1 MNRKLIKVLA
11 LLSVLLLL
19 VTACGGA
26 ATPAEAPP
34 PAEKEEAPAVEEKV
48 AEGEG
53 PAAEEEAPAA
63 EEEAPAAATEGEPYK
78 IGVFFSATGPASS
91 LGVPERDTAMMIT
104 EQINAAGG
112 IEGPDG
118 LMHPLEVI
126 IEDDQTDGSEALLI
140 VKKLIEEEDVPV
152 IVGGTASGISI
163 AVIDTVTEAEVPFI
177 SNASSSAI
185 IQPVEERH
193 WIFKTPQTNLPVAQ
207 VQGDWMQ
214 ANGITKIASF
224 GVNNGFGVD
233 SMQALQT
240 VAGDIGVE
248 IVWEGTFEPA
258 DTDFSA
264 QLTQIAGSGAEALI
278 VHATPGEGAPLTVQ
292 FRDLGLEMPIL
303 QNHGIG
309 NQAFIDLAGEA
320 AEGVLFPIGKLL
332 VADDLPATDPQK
344 GVLTQY
350 MADYTDYTGGA
361 TPSTFGGHAWD
372 SMQMAIMA
380 LQEVGP
386 DSAAIRDYLEG
397 IQNFAGISGVFN
409 LSDQDHNGIG
419 KETLVMVQIK
429 DGGWEYV
436 PPATYDQVPAMAE
449 RETGEPYKLGVFFSA
464 TGPASSLGVPERD
477 TAMMLVEQVN
487 AKGGLL
493 GPDGK
498 LHPIEMIFEDDQ
510 TDGSEALLIVK
521 KLIEEENVPII
532 VGGTASGISLAVID
546 TMTEAE
552 VPFISNASSSAI
564 IQPVEE
570 RHWIFKT
577 PQTNLP
583 VAQIQG
589 DWMQANGITKI
600 ASFGVNN
607 GFGVDSMQA
616 LQTVAADAG
625 VEIVWEGTFEPK
637 DTDFSAQLT
646 QIAGSD
652 AEALVVH
659 ATPGEGA
666 PLTVQFRDLGLE
678 IPILQNHG
686 IGNQAFID
694 LAGEAAEGVMFP
706 IGKLLVA
713 DGLPE
718 TDPQKATLLN
728 YVADYTDYTG
738 GATPSTF
745 GGHAWDS
752 MQMAFSAL
760 QAVGPDSAAIRDH
773 LEGIRN
779 FAGISGIFNLS
790 DQDHNGIGKESLVL
804 VKIQDGGWVYVP
816 PEEYASAP

>member
-1 MNRKLIKVLA
+1 MNNRFYKFLI
-11 LLSVLLLL
+11 LLLL
-19 VTACGGA
+19 LSLVLVACQSGADNGGED
-26 ATPAEAPP
+26 TT
-34 PAEKEEAPAVEEKV
+34 
-48 AEGEG
+48 
-53 PAAEEEAPAA
+53 
-63 EEEAPAAATEGEPYK
+63 EAPAAAPTAAPEVKPTNTPIPAEQVGDPYK

-91 LGVPERDTAMMIT
+91 LGVPERDTAMMIA
-104 EQINAAGG
+104 EQVNAAGG

-126 IEDDQTDGSEALLI
+126 IEDDQTSTDEALLI
-140 VKKLIEEEDVPV
+140 VKKFIEQENVPI
-152 IVGGTASGISI
+152 IVGGTASGISL
-163 AVIDTVTEAEVPFI
+163 AVIDTVTEAGVPFI
-177 SNASSSAI
+177 SNASSGAI
-185 IQPVEERH
+185 IQPVAERH

-207 VQGDWMQ
+207 VQGDWMV
-214 ANGITKIASF
+214 AKGITQVASF

-233 SMQALQT
+233 SMGALQT
-240 VAGDIGVE
+240 VTADLGID
-248 IVWEGTFEPA
+248 IVWEGTFEPG

-292 FRDLGLEMPIL
+292 FRDLGLNIPIVH
-303 QNHGIG
+303 NHGIG

-320 AEGVLFPIGKLL
+320 SEGVMFPIGKLL

-350 MADYTDYTGGA
+350 ISDYTAYTNGA

-380 LQEVGP
+380 LGEVGP
-386 DSAAIRDYLEG
+386 DAAAIRDYLEG

-409 LSDQDHNGIG
+409 ISDQDHNGIG
-419 KETLVMVQIK
+419 KETLVMVEIK
-429 DGGWEYV
+429 NGTWEYV
-436 PPATYDQVPAMAE
+436 PPATYAQAPTVGL
-449 RETGEPYKLGVFFSA
+449 RETGEPYKIGIFFSV

-477 TAMMLVEQVN
+477 TAMMLVDQVN

-498 LHPIEMIFEDDQ
+498 LHPIEALIEDDQ
-510 TDGSEALLIVK
+510 TSADEALLIVK
-521 KLIEEENVPII
+521 KFIEQENVPII

-546 TMTEAE
+546 TITEAE
-552 VPFISNASSSAI
+552 TPFISNASSAAI

-583 VAQIQG
+583 VAQVQG
-589 DWMQANGITKI
+589 DWMTANGITKI

-607 GFGVDSMQA
+607 GFGVDSMGA
-616 LQTVAADAG
+616 LRTVAADLG
-625 VEIVWEGTFEPK
+625 IEIVWEGTFEPG

-646 QIAGSD
+646 QIAGSG
-652 AEALVVH
+652 AEVLIVH

-666 PLTVQFRDLGLE
+666 PLTVQFRDLGLD
-678 IPILQNHG
+678 IPIMHNHG

-694 LAGEAAEGVMFP
+694 LAGAAAEGVMFP
-706 IGKLLVA
+706 IGKLVVA
-713 DGLPE
+713 DGLPD
-718 TDPQKATLLN
+718 TDPQKATLLQ
-728 YVADYTDYTG
+728 YIADFTEFTG
-738 GATPSTF
+738 GATISTF

-760 QAVGPDSAAIRDH
+760 QAVGPDAAAIRDY
-773 LEGIRN
+773 LEGIQN

-804 VKIQDGGWVYVP
+804 VKIQDGTWVYVA
-816 PEEYASAP
+816 PEMYAEAP

>member
-1 MNRKLIKVLA
+1 MNSKRYKFLI
-11 LLSVLLLL
+11 LLLL
-19 VTACGGA
+19 FTLALVACQS
-26 ATPAEAPP
+26 
-34 PAEKEEAPAVEEKV
+34 
-48 AEGEG
+48 G
-53 PAAEEEAPAA
+53 PDEAAEEPT
-63 EEEAPAAATEGEPYK
+63 EAPAAAPTTAPEAAPTNTPLPAEQVGEPYK
-78 IGVFFSATGPASS
+78 IGVFFSVTGPASS
-91 LGVPERDTAMMIT
+91 LGVPERDTALMVA

-126 IEDDQTDGSEALLI
+126 IEDDQTSTDEALLI
-140 VKKLIEEEDVPV
+140 VKRFIEQENVPI
-152 IVGGTASGISI
+152 IVGGTASGISL
-163 AVIDTVTEAEVPFI
+163 AVIDTVTEAGVPFI

-207 VQGDWMQ
+207 VQGDWMV
-214 ANGITKIASF
+214 AKGITQVASF

-233 SMQALQT
+233 SMGALQT
-240 VAGDIGVE
+240 IAADIGVE
-248 IVWEGTFEPA
+248 IAWEGTFEPG

-264 QLTQIAGSGAEALI
+264 QLTQIAGSGAEALV

-292 FRDLGLEMPIL
+292 FRDLGLNIPIIH
-303 QNHGIG
+303 NHGIG

-350 MADYTDYTGGA
+350 IADYTAFTGGG

-380 LQEVGP
+380 LGEVGP
-386 DSAAIRDYLEG
+386 DPAAIRDYLEG

-419 KETLVMVQIK
+419 KETLVLVEIK
-429 DGGWEYV
+429 DGTWEYV
-436 PPATYDQVPAMAE
+436 PTAVYDQAPSVGL
-449 RETGEPYKLGVFFSA
+449 RETGEPYQIGVFFSV

-477 TAMMLVEQVN
+477 TAMMLVDQTN
-487 AKGGLL
+487 ARGGLL
-493 GPDGK
+493 GPDGM
-498 LHPIEMIFEDDQ
+498 LHPIVMIFEDDQ
-510 TDGSEALLIVK
+510 TSTDEALLIVK
-521 KLIEEENVPII
+521 RFIEQENVPII

-583 VAQIQG
+583 VAEVQG
-589 DWMQANGITKI
+589 DWMTANGITQI

-607 GFGVDSMQA
+607 GFGVDSMGA
-616 LQTVAADAG
+616 LQTVAAEIG
-625 VEIVWEGTFEPK
+625 VEIAWEGTFEPG
-637 DTDFSAQLT
+637 DTDFTAQLT
-646 QIAGSD
+646 QIAGSG
-652 AEALVVH
+652 AEALIVH

-666 PLTVQFRDLGLE
+666 PLTVQFSDLALE
-678 IPILQNHG
+678 IPILHNHG

-694 LAGEAAEGVMFP
+694 LAGEAAEGVLFP

-713 DGLPE
+713 EGLPD
-718 TDPQKATLLN
+718 TDPQKATLMQ
-728 YVADYTDYTG
+728 YIADFQEYTG
-738 GATPSTF
+738 GGAISTF

-760 QAVGPDSAAIRDH
+760 QAVGPDPAAIRDY
-773 LEGIRN
+773 LEGIQN
-779 FAGISGIFNLS
+779 FAGISGIFSLS

-804 VKIQDGGWVYVP
+804 VEIQDGAWVYVS
-816 PEEYASAP
+816 PEMYTEVP